1 MLHIR
6 NVKMED
12 LPQLVGIENLCFTKE
27 EAATKEAFR
36 QRIQLIPDSFFVA
49 EEEGGLVGLVNGPV
63 IESAFITDDLFSDI
77 KENQASGGHQSIL
90 GLAVSP
96 HYRNQGVASALLAQL
111 EKEARANKRETITLT
126 CKEDLIHFYENHGY
140 RNCGVSS
147 SEHGGVIWYNMSKTL
162 CIHLPK
168 ERISF

>member
-49 EEEGGLVGLVNGPV
+49 EEEGG
-63 IESAFITDDLFSDI
+63 SWD
-77 KENQASGGHQSIL
+77 
-90 GLAVSP
+90 
-96 HYRNQGVASALLAQL
+96 
-111 EKEARANKRETITLT
+111 
-126 CKEDLIHFYENHGY
+126 
-140 RNCGVSS
+140 
-147 SEHGGVIWYNMSKTL
+147 
-162 CIHLPK
+162 
-168 ERISF
+168 